1 MIDRAVRI
9 GMIGCGTQA
18 NVHFEAIKEL
28 TEQIATVAAVCDL
41 DDERLAA
48 ACQIWPQARSAK
60 DYHEMLSPG
69 DLDLVIVAT
78 MPNTHEAM
86 SLASLEAGANVLCE
100 KPFMMNATEAQNV
113 LAKAETAGLR
123 VQLGTNM
130 RYMPSSQY
138 LHSLIEGGSI
148 GTPVYAKAWGCHD
161 YPPVWG
167 PHYHLATS
175 GGGVLASTLVHTL
188 DLAMWIGGSP
198 NPLTVSAATNK
209 LFPGKRGPKV
219 DAKIHEHYD
228 AEDLLSAFVR
238 FDNGAFYSLEG
249 NWCSE
254 AKDYHSFELTTT
266 KGTVTGTPFTVKV
279 DVEGEIVDRTPALDG
294 EDDWS
299 KSVHTQDAALIGKLR
314 AGEAWALQDARQL
327 LNLQKIVDACYES
340 ARSGREM
347 VL

>member
-18 NVHFEAIKEL
+18 NVHFSAIKEL

-41 DDERLAA
+41 DDERLTA
-48 ACQIWPQARSAK
+48 ACQLWPQARSTK

-138 LHSLIEGGSI
+138 LHSLIEGGRI
-148 GTPVYAKAWGCHD
+148 GTPVYAKAWG
-161 YPPVWG
+161 
-167 PHYHLATS
+167 
-175 GGGVLASTLVHTL
+175 
-188 DLAMWIGGSP
+188 
-198 NPLTVSAATNK
+198 
-209 LFPGKRGPKV
+209 
-219 DAKIHEHYD
+219 
-228 AEDLLSAFVR
+228 
-238 FDNGAFYSLEG
+238 
-249 NWCSE
+249 
-254 AKDYHSFELTTT
+254 
-266 KGTVTGTPFTVKV
+266 
-279 DVEGEIVDRTPALDG
+279 
-294 EDDWS
+294 
-299 KSVHTQDAALIGKLR
+299 
-314 AGEAWALQDARQL
+314 
-327 LNLQKIVDACYES
+327 
-340 ARSGREM
+340 
-347 VL
+347 